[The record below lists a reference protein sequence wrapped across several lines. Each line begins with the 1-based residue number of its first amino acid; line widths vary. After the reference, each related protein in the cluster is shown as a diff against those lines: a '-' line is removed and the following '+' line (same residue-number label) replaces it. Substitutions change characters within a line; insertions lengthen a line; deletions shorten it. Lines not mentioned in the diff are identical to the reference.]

1 MATAILASR
10 TMGRE
15 IEAVIAREGMEGCQV
30 VPFPCDCSL
39 PPPASACR
47 FREAVMDAAA
57 RYESVVVIGLPCFPL
72 DGEADGGAFPRNV
85 SVIDRHFDL
94 FLPKPYVDGLLA
106 GGAYILTPGWL
117 ERWKERIT
125 LSWGFT
131 PGDARGF
138 FAESCSRFVLLDTET
153 GQGSREKLEELAAFA
168 DRPFEIIPVGL
179 DMASL
184 VIKNALLKQPGKAP
198 SGAGEL
204 AADYAMLLDMMGRL
218 AEYTV
223 EEDAAAAFFD
233 IFDMLCAPDLQVYVP
248 VMDGRA
254 GVPLVFPGGRT
265 VPAGIIEKI
274 TAAEGDCSWRS
285 PGKSFVLRLE
295 SGGETAG
302 FLLVEGAALP
312 ENMDRYFNMAATV
325 RPILSLT
332 ITNNRNYLRL
342 RRTNES
348 LVKATEQAREMARR
362 AEAAN
367 EAKSAFLANMSHE
380 IRTPMNGI
388 VGMTDLLLMTDLDGE
403 QREYAETVRTS
414 AESLLALIEDILD
427 LSKIEA
433 GSLRL
438 SLSEFDV
445 RSLGEEISAMFTPLA
460 KDKGLAFSASVGRE
474 VPSVLRGDRG
484 RLKQILV
491 NFAGN
496 ALKFTER
503 GEIYLKAE
511 VKEEDERAVLLR
523 FSVTDTGIGIS
534 KEDRASLFQKF
545 TQLDS
550 SLTKKHKGA
559 GLGLAISRELVQMME
574 GVIGVESPAPRSLNG
589 GLPAGEGPG
598 SEFWFEVR
606 LERAGAPEGMKKEK
620 EAPEGPVASPGARV
634 LVAEDNT
641 VNLKLALAMLGKF
654 GIKADPARNGKEAL
668 EALGKEPYDLV
679 FMDVQMPEM
688 DGLEATRQIRAGG
701 VSPEAARIPVIAMTA
716 FAMEGDRE
724 ACLAAGMDDYIS
736 KPLTAG
742 RLRSILEKWLKK

>member
-1 MATAILASR
+1 MEAI
-10 TMGRE
+10 
-15 IEAVIAREGMEGCQV
+15 IARDGPDGCEF

-39 PPPASACR
+39 PPPASICK
-47 FREAVMDAAA
+47 FHEAVAEAAERYGFVTVVDA
-57 RYESVVVIGLPCFPL
+57 PCFAA
-72 DGEADGGAFPRNV
+72 DGTGEARPLPGNV
-85 SVIDRHFDL
+85 TVVDRHFDL
-94 FLPKPYVDGLLA
+94 FLPRPYVDDLLA
-106 GGAYILTPGWL
+106 DGAYIITPGWL
-117 ERWKERIT
+117 DRWRERIT
-125 LSWGFT
+125 LSWGFS

-138 FAESCSRFVLLDTET
+138 FAESCSRFVLLDTGT
-153 GQGSREKLEELAAFA
+153 GGECGEKMKELAAFA
-168 DRPFEIIPVGL
+168 DRPYKIIPAGL

-184 VIKNALLKQPGKAP
+184 VIKNARPARNDHAPEQKALAE
-198 SGAGEL
+198 AGGL

-218 AEYTV
+218 AEYTD
-223 EEDAAAAFFD
+223 EEAAAGAFFE
-233 IFDMLCAPDLQVYVP
+233 IFDMLCAPELQIYVP
-248 VMDGRA
+248 VSGGA
-254 GVPLVFPGGRT
+254 PGEPLVFPGRGP
-265 VPAGIIEKI
+265 VPEGVIEKI
-274 TAAEGDCSWRS
+274 TAAERDCSWWES
-285 PGKSFVLRLE
+285 GKGFVLRF
-295 SGGETAG
+295 SAGHETAG

-312 ENMDRYFNMAATV
+312 ENMDRYFNMALTV
-325 RPILSLT
+325 QPVLSLT
-332 ITNNRNYLRL
+332 LTNVRNYQTLQRA
-342 RRTNES
+342 N
-348 LVKATEQAREMARR
+348 EQAREMARR

-367 EAKSAFLANMSHE
+367 VAKSAFLANMSHE

-388 VGMTDLLLMTDLDGE
+388 VGMTDLLLMTDLDEE
-403 QREYAETVRTS
+403 QRDYANTVRIS

-433 GSLRL
+433 GKLEL
-438 SLSEFDV
+438 AVADFDPQ
-445 RSLGEEISAMFTPLA
+445 LLLDEISALFSPLA
-460 KDKGLAFSASVGRE
+460 GEKRLVFFVSADERI
-474 VPSVLRGDRG
+474 PSLLRGDRE

-503 GEIYLKAE
+503 GGIYLKAE

-534 KEDRASLFQKF
+534 KEDTASLFQKF

-574 GVIGVESPAPRSLNG
+574 GAIGVESPARAG
-589 GLPAGEGPG
+589 GPAAEGAGPG

-606 LERAGAPEGMKKEK
+606 LERTGTPGGAKKEK
-620 EAPEGPVASPGARV
+620 DAPDRPAASPGARV

-688 DGLEATRQIRAGG
+688 DGLEAAKLIRAGA
-701 VSPEAARIPVIAMTA
+701 VSPGAARIPIIAMTA

-724 ACLAAGMDDYIS
+724 KCLAAGMDDYIS
-736 KPLTAG
+736 KPVTAD
-742 RLRSILEKWLKK
+742 RLGSALKKWLKK